1 MRALSA
7 EGVISVSP
15 SLIIAIE
22 GAGPPDVIAVLS
34 RAAIPFVVVPEGY
47 NERAVLRKIELIA
60 DVLGEE
66 ERGREMA
73 RAVADDFR
81 LLQSMRDR
89 IEKRRKGGFV
99 LAVGSGAP
107 TVGGSNTGAD
117 GILSLGGID
126 NAVRDLTGFKPIVAE
141 TALAAAPDVVI
152 TMIERN
158 HGLDADA
165 MFSLPA
171 FAATPAAREK
181 RLIPIPS
188 YYLNFGP
195 RTAHAAHHL
204 AAAVYPD
211 LSLPALPSR
220 PWTKAGQAERK

>member
-47 NERAVLRKIELIA
+47 NERAVLRKIEMIA